1 MLPEDINPHL
11 YETKPNDPHR
21 HSTKKKKR
29 STKKH
34 KTRKSKLLLSMPT
47 KSEIPLEKMIS
58 LAKIHREANRPL
70 IKIKEFDGQT
80 KFCQCCSLPSRDDIY
95 LRNCSFCENTDK
107 FAEYGR
113 GTSLYFSFFRFSILI
128 MIFCMVSMAL
138 PGFLL
143 TSNYTNE
150 MSDVCKNIYDEIGPV
165 INRTFPDCLLFI
177 SGLERNEENTF
188 SIDDWEFRF
197 NTRNVLIY
205 RDLFVNYGGTKKNI
219 KSNTIN
225 YNILHLIGLASLFV
239 ISVLYI
245 ILLEN
250 INRQYDIDVISPG
263 DYTIIISNLYS
274 AFDIFWKKINKINSK
289 IKNKNQNDSEE
300 SKSQEKT
307 NYSLERKEAEEI
319 GLEDIS
325 NNEEINILDAFNQFI
340 KNKICVTDKGE
351 KYNIYNI
358 NICYKIDEFMEM
370 EEKIQEIKKEIYKI
384 NNEKFQIIK
393 NRLMGLTNE
402 KRRFFYNPLD
412 FLDLNACQGECCER
426 YHVLSDIIDEKSDL
440 EKKLHELLEET
451 KTLTE
456 KNFSGVVFITFN
468 SIEESEQFL
477 KPYPK
482 SMITSFCM
490 NIINLKY
497 FCCCCCIDKNK
508 RKNFF
513 LKRNITVEEAPEPED
528 IIFENLQCSSCQR
541 FVRILFIYI
550 FSLVIIGICFVII
563 LFLNNFQAK
572 RNNKKGTSSLVKYG
586 LSIAI
591 SLVVSILNAIFQFI
605 LEKLTKK
612 EKQISMTNFY
622 LSYSIKLTLFTFCT
636 SAVIPLISNYI
647 FYGAKFDLLVTNML
661 MMFLTNAFLTPFM
674 WSMNFEFLLK
684 KLKICLLTQNQ
695 ETYTQKEL
703 NELYELLD
711 MSIASKYSYIFK
723 TLLMSFFFMPI
734 FPLSIAISLVGFI
747 FGYFLEK
754 FNFSKMYKRP
764 DILNS
769 EICEFYSNYFTIN
782 FFMLAIGD
790 FIFLEEENNKGIL
803 TILNVI
809 VFGAL
814 IIIPI
819 NQIFDIDF
827 IGINESD
834 LNKEKYEECYFTFF
848 NDYEKANPMTKK
860 EGIKNFM
867 LKLEKD
873 GLISRSEYSQIIAN
887 FDNANLMETYY
898 KARKNLGN
906 SMAQQAFV
914 NRKKMST
921 LRKKSN
927 HRKATL
933 LQTFKD
939 IQNNR
944 QSRKTLRNIIA
955 ETKHRSK
962 KKSTHVEEEKI
973 IEEKDNESQS
983 QEGSENEKKSN
994 NSFNMS
1000 FSVNDSIR
1008 ETEQN
1013 NFNFSNNSEHN
1024 IQNRFSM
1031 KKNSKLPRPNL
1042 KRRQNIVGEEQQQA
1056 ILNIAYMYNNPFL
1069 FGIKHLCDGVNEEE
1083 DEEKSDE
1090 ESEESEESEQ
1100 SEPSEPSQNG
1110 SRNVNIDQK
1119 QKISIGKSIDFN
1131 NIKSVDEPFVKEENK
1146 QEEKPKKKLIK
1157 IRIKKKIKV
1166 KKKIKIKIKV
1176 KKVKKKKP
1184 NIDFQNYNYDWL
1196 NLINK

>member
-128 MIFCMVSMAL
+128 MICCMVSMAL

-165 INRTFPDCLLFI
+165 INKTFPDCLLFI
-177 SGLERNEENTF
+177 SGLERNEENTS

-274 AFDIFWKKINKINSK
+274 AFDIFWKKINKINSRK
-289 IKNKNQNDSEE
+289 KNKNQNDSEE

-393 NRLMGLTNE
+393 NRLMSLTNE

-605 LEKLTKK
+605 LEKLTKR

-636 SAVIPLISNYI
+636 SAIIPLISNYI

-684 KLKICLLTQNQ
+684 KLKICLLKQNQ

-921 LRKKSN
+921 LRKKTN

-944 QSRKTLRNIIA
+944 QTRKTLRNIIA

-973 IEEKDNESQS
+973 IEEKNNES

>member
-1 MLPEDINPHL
+1 
-11 YETKPNDPHR
+11 
-21 HSTKKKKR
+21 
-29 STKKH
+29 
-34 KTRKSKLLLSMPT
+34 
-47 KSEIPLEKMIS
+47 
-58 LAKIHREANRPL
+58 
-70 IKIKEFDGQT
+70 
-80 KFCQCCSLPSRDDIY
+80 
-95 LRNCSFCENTDK
+95 
-107 FAEYGR
+107 
-113 GTSLYFSFFRFSILI
+113 
-128 MIFCMVSMAL
+128 
-138 PGFLL
+138 
-143 TSNYTNE
+143 
-150 MSDVCKNIYDEIGPV
+150 
-165 INRTFPDCLLFI
+165 
-177 SGLERNEENTF
+177 
-188 SIDDWEFRF
+188 
-197 NTRNVLIY
+197 
-205 RDLFVNYGGTKKNI
+205 
-219 KSNTIN
+219 
-225 YNILHLIGLASLFV
+225 
-239 ISVLYI
+239 
-245 ILLEN
+245 
-250 INRQYDIDVISPG
+250 
-263 DYTIIISNLYS
+263 
-274 AFDIFWKKINKINSK
+274 
-289 IKNKNQNDSEE
+289 
-300 SKSQEKT
+300 
-307 NYSLERKEAEEI
+307 
-319 GLEDIS
+319 
-325 NNEEINILDAFNQFI
+325 
-340 KNKICVTDKGE
+340 
-351 KYNIYNI
+351 
-358 NICYKIDEFMEM
+358 
-370 EEKIQEIKKEIYKI
+370 
-384 NNEKFQIIK
+384 
-393 NRLMGLTNE
+393 
-402 KRRFFYNPLD
+402 
-412 FLDLNACQGECCER
+412 
-426 YHVLSDIIDEKSDL
+426 
-440 EKKLHELLEET
+440 
-451 KTLTE
+451 
-456 KNFSGVVFITFN
+456 
-468 SIEESEQFL
+468 
-477 KPYPK
+477 
-482 SMITSFCM
+482 
-490 NIINLKY
+490 
-497 FCCCCCIDKNK
+497 
-508 RKNFF
+508 
-513 LKRNITVEEAPEPED
+513 
-528 IIFENLQCSSCQR
+528 
-541 FVRILFIYI
+541 
-550 FSLVIIGICFVII
+550 
-563 LFLNNFQAK
+563 
-572 RNNKKGTSSLVKYG
+572 
-586 LSIAI
+586 
-591 SLVVSILNAIFQFI
+591 
-605 LEKLTKK
+605 
-612 EKQISMTNFY
+612 MTNFY

-636 SAVIPLISNYI
+636 SAIIPLISNYI

-684 KLKICLLTQNQ
+684 KLKICLLKQNQ

-723 TLLMSFFFMPI
+723 TLLMSFF
-734 FPLSIAISLVGFI
+734 
-747 FGYFLEK
+747 K

-809 VFGAL
+809 IFGAL
-814 IIIPI
+814 IIVPI

-834 LNKEKYEECYFTFF
+834 LNTEKYEECYFTFF

-921 LRKKSN
+921 LRKKTN
-927 HRKATL
+927 HRKSTL

-944 QSRKTLRNIIA
+944 QTRKTLRNIIA

-973 IEEKDNESQS
+973 IEEKNNES

>member
-128 MIFCMVSMAL
+128 MICCMVSMAL

-177 SGLERNEENTF
+177 SDIERNEENTF

-245 ILLEN
+245 ILVEN

-274 AFDIFWKKINKINSK
+274 AFEIFWKKINKINSSR
-289 IKNKNQNDSEE
+289 KNKNQNDSEE

-550 FSLVIIGICFVII
+550 FSLVIIGICFFII

-605 LEKLTKK
+605 LEKLTKR

-636 SAVIPLISNYI
+636 SAIIPLISNYI

-661 MMFLTNAFLTPFM
+661 MMFLTNAFLTPFT

-684 KLKICLLTQNQ
+684 KLKICLLKQNQ

-769 EICEFYSNYFTIN
+769 KICEFYSNYFTIN

-834 LNKEKYEECYFTFF
+834 LNTEKYEECYFTFF

-921 LRKKSN
+921 LRKKTN
-927 HRKATL
+927 HRKSTL

-944 QSRKTLRNIIA
+944 QTRKTLRNIIA

-973 IEEKDNESQS
+973 IEEKDNES